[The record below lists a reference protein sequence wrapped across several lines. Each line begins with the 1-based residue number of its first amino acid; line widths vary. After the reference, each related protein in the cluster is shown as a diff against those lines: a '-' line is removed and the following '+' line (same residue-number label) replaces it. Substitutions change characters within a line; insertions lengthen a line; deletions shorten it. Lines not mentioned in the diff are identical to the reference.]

1 MTIAVFVELLFAIA
15 QLIAAASFICDQL
28 PVKKVGV
35 ACCHDFGRAYTARRF
50 GGSDAREDNEWMFT
64 AQRPQ
69 QRVRQSVSST
79 ARPAQA
85 TGTATVVGGE
95 ENDPVLFY
103 HQGQVS
109 RGCVM
114 RCDYGVERDTYL
126 VRRHVVGGGTE
137 IVEVRDRAMLVY

>member
-85 TGTATVVGGE
+85 TGTATVVGGS

>member
-1 MTIAVFVELLFAIA
+1 MDVHFAE
-15 QLIAAASFICDQL
+15 AAAACAA
-28 PVKKVGV
+28 VGEFYGS
-35 ACCHDFGRAYTARRF
+35 ASPGNWDGHRR
-50 GGSDAREDNEWMFT
+50 RW
-64 AQRPQ
+64 
-69 QRVRQSVSST
+69 
-79 ARPAQA
+79 
-85 TGTATVVGGE
+85 E

-103 HQGQVS
+103 HQGQVT

>member
-1 MTIAVFVELLFAIA
+1 MDVHYAE
-15 QLIAAASFICDQL
+15 AAAACAAIGEFYGSASPGNCDGQ
-28 PVKKVGV
+28 
-35 ACCHDFGRAYTARRF
+35 RR
-50 GGSDAREDNEWMFT
+50 RW
-64 AQRPQ
+64 
-69 QRVRQSVSST
+69 
-79 ARPAQA
+79 
-85 TGTATVVGGE
+85 E

-114 RCDYGVERDTYL
+114 QCDYGVERDTYL

>member
-1 MTIAVFVELLFAIA
+1 MDVHYAE
-15 QLIAAASFICDQL
+15 AAAACAA
-28 PVKKVGV
+28 VGEFYGS
-35 ACCHDFGRAYTARRF
+35 ASSGNWDGHRR
-50 GGSDAREDNEWMFT
+50 RW
-64 AQRPQ
+64 
-69 QRVRQSVSST
+69 
-79 ARPAQA
+79 
-85 TGTATVVGGE
+85 E

-114 RCDYGVERDTYL
+114 RCDYAEERDTYL

>member
-1 MTIAVFVELLFAIA
+1 MDVHYAE
-15 QLIAAASFICDQL
+15 AAAACAA
-28 PVKKVGV
+28 VGEFYGS
-35 ACCHDFGRAYTARRF
+35 ASSGNWDGHRR
-50 GGSDAREDNEWMFT
+50 RWN
-64 AQRPQ
+64 
-69 QRVRQSVSST
+69 
-79 ARPAQA
+79 
-85 TGTATVVGGE
+85 

-114 RCDYGVERDTYL
+114 RCDYAEERDTYL